1 MAVVQ
6 NRCKVADVREML
18 LENSTSTEGL
28 RRDADFEQL
37 RGAMLQY
44 SGLQRAR
51 NFLWV
56 SLTICYS
63 LSCI

>member
-1 MAVVQ
+1 
-6 NRCKVADVREML
+6 ML
-18 LENSTSTEGL
+18 LENSTSTEGIS
-28 RRDADFEQL
+28 RDADFEQL

-56 SLTICYS
+56 SQTTSYS
-63 LSCI
+63 HSVSCTVAAAC